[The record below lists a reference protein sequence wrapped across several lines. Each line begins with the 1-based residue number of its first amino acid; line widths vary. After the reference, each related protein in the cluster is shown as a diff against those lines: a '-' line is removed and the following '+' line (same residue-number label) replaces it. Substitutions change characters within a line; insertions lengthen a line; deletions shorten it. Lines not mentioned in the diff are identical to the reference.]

1 MNGGVGR
8 GAGRLCAQP
17 QCSAGAEQGSDQ
29 GGALDAPLRTPATF
43 IAKCRSASRPR
54 RTVEVVRTV
63 ETGLRHSSSPPL
75 DCPGSAG
82 PHDGA
87 AGEHRGIAEALPR
100 HGMRLAQCVS
110 TRVKVARY
118 RYRYRW
124 GVKMG

>member
-100 HGMRLAQCVS
+100 HIVLQEDCIS
-110 TRVKVARY
+110 TRVNSQ
-118 RYRYRW
+118 
-124 GVKMG
+124 M